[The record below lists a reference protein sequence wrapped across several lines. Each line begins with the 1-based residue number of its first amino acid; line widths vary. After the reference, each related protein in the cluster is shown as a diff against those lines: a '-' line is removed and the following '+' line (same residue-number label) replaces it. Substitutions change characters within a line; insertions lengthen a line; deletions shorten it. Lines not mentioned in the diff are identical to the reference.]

1 MNKILFKIL
10 NSNFFCKR
18 FAGLRWYGRLL
29 ELYSCNYKKN
39 DCCKKTHCK
48 YVNSSEEC
56 TNTTKWK
63 YAKRTPLN
71 YIKRIINII
80 RGKV

>member
-1 MNKILFKIL
+1 MI
-10 NSNFFCKR
+10 SKR
-18 FAGLRWYGRLL
+18 YIIKPC
-29 ELYSCNYKKN
+29 EIYSCNCKKN
-39 DCCKKTHCK
+39 TQCKANNRCVNDGFCTH
-48 YVNSSEEC
+48 
-56 TNTTKWK
+56 TTEWK